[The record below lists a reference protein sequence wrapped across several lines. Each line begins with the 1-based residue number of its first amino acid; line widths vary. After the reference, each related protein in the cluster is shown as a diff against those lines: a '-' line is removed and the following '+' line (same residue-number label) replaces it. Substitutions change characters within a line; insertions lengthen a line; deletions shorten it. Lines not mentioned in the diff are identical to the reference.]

1 MEQKIFDLL
10 LEEEELSWKTLLY
23 DIVTTEG
30 MDPWD
35 INITALTQ
43 KYIHVIKELQEYD
56 LRISGKVLLAAA
68 FLLKIK
74 SAHFLETDISNLDR
88 LLNQPL
94 DEEMEDQMLEH
105 VQQDL
110 QRKGQQQFK
119 LIPRNPQP
127 RNRKMSIHDLVEAL
141 QRAMATKKKILS
153 RQRPTPFIIPER
165 KMDIMDAIRDVY
177 HKIVYYTQKEESKLT
192 FKQLLPPRAGK
203 PEKVYTFIP
212 LLHLENQQKINTEQ
226 EKPFDEII
234 IRIAPKK

>member
-1 MEQKIFDLL
+1 MEQKIFNLL

-23 DIVTTEG
+23 DIVTAEG

-43 KYIHVIKELQEYD
+43 KYIQVIKELQEYD

-74 SAHFLETDISNLDR
+74 SANHIETDISNLDR
-88 LLNQPL
+88 LLNQHL
-94 DEEMEDQMLEH
+94 DEETEDQMVEH
-105 VQQDL
+105 IQRDL
-110 QRKGQQQFK
+110 QDKGQQQFK

-153 RQRPTPFIIPER
+153 RQRPIPFIIPER
-165 KMDIMDAIRDVY
+165 KMDIMDAIR
-177 HKIVYYTQKEESKLT
+177 
-192 FKQLLPPRAGK
+192 
-203 PEKVYTFIP
+203 
-212 LLHLENQQKINTEQ
+212 
-226 EKPFDEII
+226 
-234 IRIAPKK
+234 